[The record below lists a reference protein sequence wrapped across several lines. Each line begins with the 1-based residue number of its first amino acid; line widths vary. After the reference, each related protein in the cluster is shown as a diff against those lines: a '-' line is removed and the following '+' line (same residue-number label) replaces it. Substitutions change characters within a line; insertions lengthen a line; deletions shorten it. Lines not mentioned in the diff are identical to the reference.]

1 VQFAV
6 STLFLFLFILPG
18 ITFKRAYLSSS
29 FSRKL
34 KFSNILDEVFWA
46 LFPSIIMHFL
56 SYLLILAL
64 SPVLPFEF
72 DLQKLLSTVL
82 LENKEYSAFF
92 LTYLYYCSFVI
103 TVSFFAG
110 HTSRK
115 IIRALKLDR
124 KFKLFR
130 FSNDWHYLL
139 SGEFLDFPEVPD
151 HPEEVS
157 FKMVN
162 VLTNTGGKQMI
173 YIGELIHFTLSDEG
187 GLDNIVLKDAKRRL
201 LEDDL
206 KENRH
211 FEIPGRYITIP
222 YKTIVNIN
230 IRYFYLADI
239 TEDIEEEDEKTSFK
253 DTTSSPN

>member
-1 VQFAV
+1 VALAV

-18 ITFKRAYLSSS
+18 ITFKRAYLSSA

-34 KFSNILDEVFWA
+34 KFSGVLDEVFWA

-56 SYLLILAL
+56 SYLLLLAA
-64 SPVLPFEF
+64 SYVFYFDF
-72 DLQKLLSTVL
+72 DLKQTLSSALLKHDN
-82 LENKEYSAFF
+82 EEYGDIF
-92 LTYLYYCSFVI
+92 LSYLFYCTFVM

-115 IIRALKLDR
+115 IIRVLKFDR

-130 FSNDWHYLL
+130 FTNDWHYLL

-157 FKMVN
+157 FKLVN
-162 VLTNTGGKQMI
+162 ALTSVGTQQMI

-187 GLDNIVLKDAKRRL
+187 GLENIVLKDAKRRL
-201 LEDDL
+201 LQDDL
-206 KENRH
+206 SENRYY
-211 FEIPGRYITIP
+211 EIPGRYITIP
-222 YKTIVNIN
+222 YKTIININ
-230 IRYFYLADI
+230 IRYFYLEEV
-239 TEDIEEEDEKTSFK
+239 TEDYDDEKLL
-253 DTTSSPN
+253 

>member
-1 VQFAV
+1 MALAV

-18 ITFKRAYLSSS
+18 ITFKRAYLSSA

-34 KFSNILDEVFWA
+34 KFSGLLDEVFWA

-56 SYLLILAL
+56 SYGLLLAL
-64 SPVLPFEF
+64 EVILQFEF
-72 DLQKLLSTVL
+72 ELTPLLSGALFQDNNAKYTDI
-82 LENKEYSAFF
+82 F
-92 LTYLYYCSFVI
+92 LSYLYYCTFVI
-103 TVSFFAG
+103 AVSFFAG
-110 HTSRK
+110 HISRK
-115 IIRALKLDR
+115 IIRALKFDR

-157 FKMVN
+157 FKLVN
-162 VLTNTGGKQMI
+162 VLTNVGTEQMI

-187 GLDNIVLKDAKRRL
+187 GLENIVLKDSKRRMLQDDL
-201 LEDDL
+201 LE
-206 KENRH
+206 NRYY
-211 FEIPGRYITIP
+211 EIPGRYITIP

-230 IRYFYLADI
+230 IRYFYLEDI
-239 TEDIEEEDEKTSFK
+239 TDGYDEEKLL
-253 DTTSSPN
+253 

>member
-1 VQFAV
+1 VALAV

-34 KFSNILDEVFWA
+34 KFSGLLDEVFWA

-56 SYLLILAL
+56 SYALLLAAEVILQ
-64 SPVLPFEF
+64 FEF
-72 DLQKLLSTVL
+72 ELTPVISRALFQNSNEGYGGIFLS
-82 LENKEYSAFF
+82 
-92 LTYLYYCSFVI
+92 YLYYCTFVI

-110 HTSRK
+110 HISRK
-115 IIRALKLDR
+115 IIRVLKFDR

-157 FKMVN
+157 FKLVN
-162 VLTNTGGKQMI
+162 VLTNVGQEQMI

-187 GLDNIVLKDAKRRL
+187 GLENIVLKDAKRRL
-201 LEDDL
+201 LQDDL
-206 KENRH
+206 LENRYY
-211 FEIPGRYITIP
+211 EIPGRYITIP
-222 YKTIVNIN
+222 YKTIININ
-230 IRYFYLADI
+230 IRYFYLEDI
-239 TEDIEEEDEKTSFK
+239 TEDYDDEKLL
-253 DTTSSPN
+253 